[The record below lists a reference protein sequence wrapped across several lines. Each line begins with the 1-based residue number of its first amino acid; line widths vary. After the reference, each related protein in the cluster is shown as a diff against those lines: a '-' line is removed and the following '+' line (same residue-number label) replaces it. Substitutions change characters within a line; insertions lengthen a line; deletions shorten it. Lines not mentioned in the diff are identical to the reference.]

1 MFSFINEG
9 TKNKINIIKEKFDK
23 YFTIII
29 SFLWIISTL
38 WDIIRFHC
46 YWSDYI
52 LELYSCFFFV
62 FMALYFILPA
72 KIPKIITDKFGFIQT
87 ILGRSITM
95 IFFSILFLG
104 DKHLFHK
111 LCSIFLFVGGII
123 VLIMELISP
132 EKKESEKYYES
143 NDINDNKNEKEN
155 ENNEDS
161 RNDSNPPTKLDDDS
175 QQGQSNVKNL
185 NNFNDFSEN
194 GNNNDNENNNK
205 DIIEQN

>member
-1 MFSFINEG
+1 MNIDNMTEEKNDNLIQGNSAFKNANE
-9 TKNKINIIKEKFDK
+9 
-23 YFTIII
+23 
-29 SFLWIISTL
+29 
-38 WDIIRFHC
+38 
-46 YWSDYI
+46 
-52 LELYSCFFFV
+52 
-62 FMALYFILPA
+62 
-72 KIPKIITDKFGFIQT
+72 
-87 ILGRSITM
+87 
-95 IFFSILFLG
+95 
-104 DKHLFHK
+104 
-111 LCSIFLFVGGII
+111 
-123 VLIMELISP
+123 
-132 EKKESEKYYES
+132 EKKENKEKGLFTALQGVASTSPIKETAKSKYYES